1 MTMSKGLPSRFVIEN
16 GKFSLVD
23 GVEKSRDNIWFYCV
37 FDKFRVY
44 TSNFGSNFISLVQ
57 KPVSYLLANQTL
69 ILGSLAQKIQ
79 KYCPGVTVKS
89 LDIGYT
95 SMERKDLSLYIEY
108 TSEQEN
114 KTKIQDVTFV

>member
-1 MTMSKGLPSRFVIEN
+1 MSKGLPSRFVIEN